1 MNHRTLV
8 CRAQAGFTL
17 IELISVVAII
27 GILAAIAI
35 PHYAEYMSRTRAAG
49 AMAELATYKTAISVC
64 ANDTGTLVGCDAGTN
79 GIPSIAGFTLTKNI
93 TTLTGVTNG
102 IITAV
107 SGATASGGGALII
120 VNTPS
125 AAVSASN
132 MVWINSGTI
141 CNATRGL
148 KPGQG
153 DCP

>member
-1 MNHRTLV
+1 
-8 CRAQAGFTL
+8 
-17 IELISVVAII
+17 
-27 GILAAIAI
+27 
-35 PHYAEYMSRTRAAG
+35 
-49 AMAELATYKTAISVC
+49 MAELATYKTAISVC